1 MDNTA
6 VIRLSVFLGVFVLMA
21 VLEALL
27 PAREAVLSRKT
38 RWLGNLSMVVMG
50 ALVSRILLPATLV
63 GVSLWAQQKGIGVF
77 NVLLDA
83 VPADASSSNQLLNS
97 GEPLNNSSTYLV
109 HIAIVTLSVLLLDML
124 IYWQHRLFHT
134 VPMLWRFHKMHHAD
148 SHVDTTTGLRF
159 HPVEIAMS
167 LGIKAGAVVI
177 LGVPAIA
184 IIIFEVALNGFA
196 LFNHA
201 NIRLPQKWDDR
212 IGTTGLAY
220 RGGIG
225 CLIVL
230 RLALRLATK
239 HCPLVKKTCQP
250 LRRTQ
255 VSLRFYSS
263 HLKRGRHPCLFRCVI
278 NSRAQR
284 LSLLIPLQQHFLY
297 SLVVT
302 A

>member
-1 MDNTA
+1 
-6 VIRLSVFLGVFVLMA
+6 
-21 VLEALL
+21 
-27 PAREAVLSRKT
+27 
-38 RWLGNLSMVVMG
+38 
-50 ALVSRILLPATLV
+50 
-63 GVSLWAQQKGIGVF
+63 VSLWAQQKGIGVF

-83 VPADASSSNQLLNS
+83 VSADASSSNQLLNS

-167 LGIKAGAVVI
+167 LGIKAAAVVM

-184 IIIFEVALNGFA
+184 IVIFEVALNGFA

-212 IGTTGLAY
+212 IGLVLITQRLHRIHHSQAKNESNSNYGFSVSWWDRLFNSFTPRAAFSDETLP
-220 RGGIG
+220 IG
-225 CLIVL
+225 QKDVP
-230 RLALRLATK
+230 ATK
-239 HCPLVKKTCQP
+239 KNASIIAL
-250 LRRTQ
+250 
-255 VSLRFYSS
+255 
-263 HLKRGRHPCLFRCVI
+263 
-278 NSRAQR
+278 
-284 LSLLIPLQQHFLY
+284 LQQPFKKR
-297 SLVVT
+297 
-302 A
+302 

>member
-27 PAREAVLSRKT
+27 PARKAVLSRKT

-97 GEPLNNSSTYLV
+97 GEPLSNSSTYLV

-167 LGIKAGAVVI
+167 LGIKAAAVVI

-184 IIIFEVALNGFA
+184 IVIFEVALNGFA

-212 IGTTGLAY
+212 IGLVLITQRLHRIHHSQAKNESNSNYGFSLSWWDRLFNSFTPRAAFSDETLP
-220 RGGIG
+220 IG
-225 CLIVL
+225 QKDVP
-230 RLALRLATK
+230 ATK
-239 HCPLVKKTCQP
+239 KNASIIAL
-250 LRRTQ
+250 
-255 VSLRFYSS
+255 
-263 HLKRGRHPCLFRCVI
+263 
-278 NSRAQR
+278 
-284 LSLLIPLQQHFLY
+284 LQQPFKKR
-297 SLVVT
+297 
-302 A
+302 

>member
-1 MDNTA
+1 LDNTA

-167 LGIKAGAVVI
+167 LGIKAAAVVI

-184 IIIFEVALNGFA
+184 IVIFEVALNGFA

-201 NIRLPQKWDDR
+201 NVRLPQKWDDR
-212 IGTTGLAY
+212 IGLV
-220 RGGIG
+220 
-225 CLIVL
+225 LI
-230 RLALRLATK
+230 T
-239 HCPLVKKTCQP
+239 
-250 LRRTQ
+250 
-255 VSLRFYSS
+255 
-263 HLKRGRHPCLFRCVI
+263 
-278 NSRAQR
+278 QR
-284 LSLLIPLQQHFLY
+284 LHRIHHSQAKNESNSNYGFSVSWWDRLFKSFTPRAKQSDETLSIGQQDVPAVKENASIRALLLQPFK
-297 SLVVT
+297 SN
-302 A
+302 

>member
-1 MDNTA
+1 LDNTA

-83 VPADASSSNQLLNS
+83 LPADASSSNQLLNS

-167 LGIKAGAVVI
+167 LGIKAAAVVM

-184 IIIFEVALNGFA
+184 IVIFEVALNGFA

-212 IGTTGLAY
+212 IGLLLITQRLHRIHHSQAKNESNSNYGFSVSWWDRLFNSFTPRAAFSDETLP
-220 RGGIG
+220 IG
-225 CLIVL
+225 QKDVP
-230 RLALRLATK
+230 ATK
-239 HCPLVKKTCQP
+239 KNASIIAL
-250 LRRTQ
+250 
-255 VSLRFYSS
+255 
-263 HLKRGRHPCLFRCVI
+263 
-278 NSRAQR
+278 
-284 LSLLIPLQQHFLY
+284 LQQPFKKR
-297 SLVVT
+297 
-302 A
+302 

>member
-167 LGIKAGAVVI
+167 LGIKAAAVVI

-184 IIIFEVALNGFA
+184 IVIFEVALNGFA

-212 IGTTGLAY
+212 IGLVLITQRLHRIHHSQAKNESNSNYGFSVSWWDRLFNSFTPRAAFSDETLP
-220 RGGIG
+220 IG
-225 CLIVL
+225 QKDVP
-230 RLALRLATK
+230 ATK
-239 HCPLVKKTCQP
+239 KNASIIALLHQPFKK
-250 LRRTQ
+250 R
-255 VSLRFYSS
+255 
-263 HLKRGRHPCLFRCVI
+263 
-278 NSRAQR
+278 
-284 LSLLIPLQQHFLY
+284 
-297 SLVVT
+297 
-302 A
+302 

>member
-83 VPADASSSNQLLNS
+83 VPVDASSSNQLLNS
-97 GEPLNNSSTYLV
+97 GEPLSNSSAYLV

-167 LGIKAGAVVI
+167 LGIKAAAVVM

-184 IIIFEVALNGFA
+184 IVIFEVALNGFA

-212 IGTTGLAY
+212 IGLV
-220 RGGIG
+220 
-225 CLIVL
+225 LI
-230 RLALRLATK
+230 
-239 HCPLVKKTCQP
+239 
-250 LRRTQ
+250 TQ
-255 VSLRFYSS
+255 R
-263 HLKRGRHPCLFRCVI
+263 
-278 NSRAQR
+278 
-284 LSLLIPLQQHFLY
+284 
-297 SLVVT
+297 
-302 A
+302 

>member
-83 VPADASSSNQLLNS
+83 LPADASSSNQLLNS
-97 GEPLNNSSTYLV
+97 GEPLSNSSAYLV

-167 LGIKAGAVVI
+167 LGIKAAAVVM

-184 IIIFEVALNGFA
+184 IVIFEVALNGFA

-212 IGTTGLAY
+212 IGLVLITQRLHRIHHSQAKNESNSNYGFSVSWWDRLFNSFTPRAAFSDETLP
-220 RGGIG
+220 IG
-225 CLIVL
+225 QKDVP
-230 RLALRLATK
+230 ATK
-239 HCPLVKKTCQP
+239 KNASIIAL
-250 LRRTQ
+250 
-255 VSLRFYSS
+255 
-263 HLKRGRHPCLFRCVI
+263 
-278 NSRAQR
+278 
-284 LSLLIPLQQHFLY
+284 LQQPFKKR
-297 SLVVT
+297 
-302 A
+302 

>member
-1 MDNTA
+1 LDNTA

-83 VPADASSSNQLLNS
+83 VPVDASSSNQLLNS
-97 GEPLNNSSTYLV
+97 GEPLSNSSAYLV

-167 LGIKAGAVVI
+167 LGIKAAAVVM

-184 IIIFEVALNGFA
+184 IVIFEVALNGFA

-212 IGTTGLAY
+212 IGLLLITQRLHRIHHSQAKNESNSNYGFSVSWWDRLFNSFTPRAAFSDETLP
-220 RGGIG
+220 IG
-225 CLIVL
+225 QKDVP
-230 RLALRLATK
+230 ATK
-239 HCPLVKKTCQP
+239 KNASIIAL
-250 LRRTQ
+250 
-255 VSLRFYSS
+255 
-263 HLKRGRHPCLFRCVI
+263 
-278 NSRAQR
+278 
-284 LSLLIPLQQHFLY
+284 LQQPFKKR
-297 SLVVT
+297 
-302 A
+302 

>member
-83 VPADASSSNQLLNS
+83 VPVDASSSNQLLNS

-167 LGIKAGAVVI
+167 LGIKAAAVVI

-184 IIIFEVALNGFA
+184 IVIFEVALNGFA

-212 IGTTGLAY
+212 IGLVLITQRLHRIHHSQAKNESNSNYGFSVSWWDRLFNSFTPRAAFSDETLP
-220 RGGIG
+220 IG
-225 CLIVL
+225 QKDVP
-230 RLALRLATK
+230 ATK
-239 HCPLVKKTCQP
+239 KNASIIAL
-250 LRRTQ
+250 
-255 VSLRFYSS
+255 
-263 HLKRGRHPCLFRCVI
+263 
-278 NSRAQR
+278 
-284 LSLLIPLQQHFLY
+284 LQQPFKKR
-297 SLVVT
+297 
-302 A
+302 

>member
-97 GEPLNNSSTYLV
+97 GEPLSNSSTYLV

-212 IGTTGLAY
+212 IGLVLITQRLHRIHHSQAKNESNSNYGFSVSWWDRLFNSFTPRAAFSDETLP
-220 RGGIG
+220 IG
-225 CLIVL
+225 QKDVP
-230 RLALRLATK
+230 ATK
-239 HCPLVKKTCQP
+239 KNASIIAL
-250 LRRTQ
+250 
-255 VSLRFYSS
+255 
-263 HLKRGRHPCLFRCVI
+263 
-278 NSRAQR
+278 
-284 LSLLIPLQQHFLY
+284 LQQPFKKR
-297 SLVVT
+297 
-302 A
+302 

>member
-1 MDNTA
+1 LDNTA
-6 VIRLSVFLGVFVLMA
+6 VIRLSVFLGFFVLMA

-167 LGIKAGAVVI
+167 LGIKAAAVVM

-184 IIIFEVALNGFA
+184 IVIFEVALNGFA

-212 IGTTGLAY
+212 IGLVLITQRLHRIHHSQAKNESNSNYGFSVSWWDRLFSSFTPRAAFSDETLP
-220 RGGIG
+220 IG
-225 CLIVL
+225 QKDVP
-230 RLALRLATK
+230 ATK
-239 HCPLVKKTCQP
+239 KNASIIALLLQPFKK
-250 LRRTQ
+250 R
-255 VSLRFYSS
+255 
-263 HLKRGRHPCLFRCVI
+263 
-278 NSRAQR
+278 
-284 LSLLIPLQQHFLY
+284 
-297 SLVVT
+297 
-302 A
+302 

>member
-167 LGIKAGAVVI
+167 LGIKAAAVVI

-184 IIIFEVALNGFA
+184 IVIFEVALNGFA

-212 IGTTGLAY
+212 IGLV
-220 RGGIG
+220 
-225 CLIVL
+225 LI
-230 RLALRLATK
+230 T
-239 HCPLVKKTCQP
+239 
-250 LRRTQ
+250 
-255 VSLRFYSS
+255 
-263 HLKRGRHPCLFRCVI
+263 
-278 NSRAQR
+278 QR
-284 LSLLIPLQQHFLY
+284 LHRIHHSQAKSESNSNYGFSVSWWDRLFNSFTPRAAFSDETLPIGQKDVPAKRENASIKALLLQPFRSQ
-297 SLVVT
+297 
-302 A
+302 

>member
-27 PAREAVLSRKT
+27 PARKAVLSRKT

-97 GEPLNNSSTYLV
+97 GEPLSNSSTYLV

-167 LGIKAGAVVI
+167 LGIKAAAVVI

-184 IIIFEVALNGFA
+184 IVIFAVALNGFA

-212 IGTTGLAY
+212 IGLVLITQRLHRIHHSQAKNESNSNYGFSLSWWDRLFNSFTPRAAFSDETLP
-220 RGGIG
+220 IG
-225 CLIVL
+225 QKDVP
-230 RLALRLATK
+230 ATK
-239 HCPLVKKTCQP
+239 KNASIIAL
-250 LRRTQ
+250 
-255 VSLRFYSS
+255 
-263 HLKRGRHPCLFRCVI
+263 
-278 NSRAQR
+278 
-284 LSLLIPLQQHFLY
+284 LQQPFKKR
-297 SLVVT
+297 
-302 A
+302 

>member
-77 NVLLDA
+77 NALLNA
-83 VPADASSSNQLLNS
+83 VPADASSANQLLNS

-184 IIIFEVALNGFA
+184 IVIFEVALNGFA

-201 NIRLPQKWDDR
+201 NVRLPQKWDDR
-212 IGTTGLAY
+212 IGLV
-220 RGGIG
+220 
-225 CLIVL
+225 LI
-230 RLALRLATK
+230 T
-239 HCPLVKKTCQP
+239 
-250 LRRTQ
+250 
-255 VSLRFYSS
+255 
-263 HLKRGRHPCLFRCVI
+263 
-278 NSRAQR
+278 QR
-284 LSLLIPLQQHFLY
+284 LHRIHHSQAKSESNSNYGFSVSWWDRLFNSFTPRAKQSDETLSIGQQDVPAVKENASIRALLLQPFK
-297 SLVVT
+297 SD
-302 A
+302 

>member
-83 VPADASSSNQLLNS
+83 VSADASSSNQLLNS
-97 GEPLNNSSTYLV
+97 GEPLNNSSRYLV
-109 HIAIVTLSVLLLDML
+109 HTAIVTLSVLLLDML

-167 LGIKAGAVVI
+167 LGIKAAAVVM

-184 IIIFEVALNGFA
+184 IVIFEVALNGFA

-212 IGTTGLAY
+212 IGLVLITQRLHRIHHSQAKNESNSNYGFSVSWWDRLFNSFTPRAAFSDETLP
-220 RGGIG
+220 IG
-225 CLIVL
+225 QKDVP
-230 RLALRLATK
+230 ATK
-239 HCPLVKKTCQP
+239 KNASIIAL
-250 LRRTQ
+250 
-255 VSLRFYSS
+255 
-263 HLKRGRHPCLFRCVI
+263 
-278 NSRAQR
+278 
-284 LSLLIPLQQHFLY
+284 LQQPFKKR
-297 SLVVT
+297 
-302 A
+302 

>member
-83 VPADASSSNQLLNS
+83 VSADASSSNQLLNS
-97 GEPLNNSSTYLV
+97 GEPLNNSSRYLV
-109 HIAIVTLSVLLLDML
+109 HTAIVTLSVLLLDML

-167 LGIKAGAVVI
+167 LGIKAAAVVM

-184 IIIFEVALNGFA
+184 IVIFEVALNGFA

-212 IGTTGLAY
+212 IGLVLITQRLHRIHHSQAKNESNSNYGFSVSWWDRLFKSFTPRAKQSDETLS
-220 RGGIG
+220 IG
-225 CLIVL
+225 QRDVP
-230 RLALRLATK
+230 ATK
-239 HCPLVKKTCQP
+239 DNASIRALLLQP
-250 LRRTQ
+250 
-255 VSLRFYSS
+255 
-263 HLKRGRHPCLFRCVI
+263 FRS
-278 NSRAQR
+278 N
-284 LSLLIPLQQHFLY
+284 
-297 SLVVT
+297 
-302 A
+302 

>member
-167 LGIKAGAVVI
+167 LGIKAAAVVI

-184 IIIFEVALNGFA
+184 IVIFEVALNGFA

-201 NIRLPQKWDDR
+201 NVRLPQKWDDR
-212 IGTTGLAY
+212 IGLVLITQRLHRIHHSQAKNESNSNYGFSVSWWDRLFNSFTPRAAFSDETLP
-220 RGGIG
+220 IG
-225 CLIVL
+225 QKDVP
-230 RLALRLATK
+230 ATK
-239 HCPLVKKTCQP
+239 KNASIIAL
-250 LRRTQ
+250 
-255 VSLRFYSS
+255 
-263 HLKRGRHPCLFRCVI
+263 
-278 NSRAQR
+278 
-284 LSLLIPLQQHFLY
+284 LQQPFKKR
-297 SLVVT
+297 
-302 A
+302 

>member
-77 NVLLDA
+77 NVFLDA

-97 GEPLNNSSTYLV
+97 GEPLSNSSTYLV

-167 LGIKAGAVVI
+167 LGIKAAAVVI

-184 IIIFEVALNGFA
+184 IVIFEVALNGFA

-212 IGTTGLAY
+212 IGLVLITQRLHRIHHSQAKNESNSNYGFSVSWWDRLFNSFTPRAAFSDETLP
-220 RGGIG
+220 IG
-225 CLIVL
+225 QKDVP
-230 RLALRLATK
+230 ATK
-239 HCPLVKKTCQP
+239 KNASIIAL
-250 LRRTQ
+250 
-255 VSLRFYSS
+255 
-263 HLKRGRHPCLFRCVI
+263 
-278 NSRAQR
+278 
-284 LSLLIPLQQHFLY
+284 LQQPFKKR
-297 SLVVT
+297 
-302 A
+302 

>member
-50 ALVSRILLPATLV
+50 ALVSRILLTATLV

-97 GEPLNNSSTYLV
+97 GEPLSNSSTYLV

-167 LGIKAGAVVI
+167 LGIKAAAVVM

-184 IIIFEVALNGFA
+184 IVIFEVALNGFA

-212 IGTTGLAY
+212 IGLVLITQRLHRIHHSQAKNESNSNYGFSVSWWDRLFNSFTPRAAFSDETLP
-220 RGGIG
+220 IG
-225 CLIVL
+225 QKDVP
-230 RLALRLATK
+230 ATK
-239 HCPLVKKTCQP
+239 KNASIIAL
-250 LRRTQ
+250 
-255 VSLRFYSS
+255 
-263 HLKRGRHPCLFRCVI
+263 
-278 NSRAQR
+278 
-284 LSLLIPLQQHFLY
+284 LQQPFKKR
-297 SLVVT
+297 
-302 A
+302 

>member
-167 LGIKAGAVVI
+167 LGIKAAAVVM

-184 IIIFEVALNGFA
+184 IVIFEVALNGFA

-212 IGTTGLAY
+212 IGLVLITQRLHRIHHSQAKNESNSNYGFSVSWWDRLFNSFTPRAAFSDETLP
-220 RGGIG
+220 IG
-225 CLIVL
+225 QKDVP
-230 RLALRLATK
+230 ATK
-239 HCPLVKKTCQP
+239 KNASIIAL
-250 LRRTQ
+250 
-255 VSLRFYSS
+255 
-263 HLKRGRHPCLFRCVI
+263 
-278 NSRAQR
+278 
-284 LSLLIPLQQHFLY
+284 
-297 SLVVT
+297 
-302 A
+302 

>member
-6 VIRLSVFLGVFVLMA
+6 VIRLSVFLGFFVLMA

-167 LGIKAGAVVI
+167 LGIKAAAVVM

-184 IIIFEVALNGFA
+184 IVIFEVALNGFA

-212 IGTTGLAY
+212 IGLVLITQRLHRIHHSQAKNESNSNYGFSVSWWDRLFSSFTPRAAFSDETLP
-220 RGGIG
+220 IG
-225 CLIVL
+225 QKDVP
-230 RLALRLATK
+230 ATK
-239 HCPLVKKTCQP
+239 KNASIIALLLQPFKK
-250 LRRTQ
+250 R
-255 VSLRFYSS
+255 
-263 HLKRGRHPCLFRCVI
+263 
-278 NSRAQR
+278 
-284 LSLLIPLQQHFLY
+284 
-297 SLVVT
+297 
-302 A
+302 

>member
-50 ALVSRILLPATLV
+50 ALVSRILLPVTLV

-184 IIIFEVALNGFA
+184 IVIFEVALNGFA

-212 IGTTGLAY
+212 IGLVLITQRLHRIHHSQAKNESNSNYGFSVSWWDRLFNSFTPRAAFSDETLP
-220 RGGIG
+220 IG
-225 CLIVL
+225 QKDVP
-230 RLALRLATK
+230 ATK
-239 HCPLVKKTCQP
+239 KNASIIAL
-250 LRRTQ
+250 
-255 VSLRFYSS
+255 
-263 HLKRGRHPCLFRCVI
+263 
-278 NSRAQR
+278 
-284 LSLLIPLQQHFLY
+284 LQQPFKKR
-297 SLVVT
+297 
-302 A
+302 